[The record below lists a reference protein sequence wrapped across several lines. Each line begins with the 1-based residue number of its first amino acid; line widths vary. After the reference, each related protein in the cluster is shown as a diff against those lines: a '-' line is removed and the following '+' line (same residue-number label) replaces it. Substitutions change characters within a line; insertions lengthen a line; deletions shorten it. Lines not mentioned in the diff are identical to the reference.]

1 MVDAF
6 SCRVPMLKF
15 KRCIFSLWL
24 TVMFKKNLRSYDAL
38 GVQIETM
45 VLLVYL
51 SGFEMLAVNW
61 KLVNKGSVLLR

>member
-1 MVDAF
+1 
-6 SCRVPMLKF
+6 
-15 KRCIFSLWL
+15 
-24 TVMFKKNLRSYDAL
+24 MFKKNLRSYDAL
-38 GVQIETM
+38 GVQIEMM